1 MRCGSIATAVSLDD
15 RVPIQGV
22 LRYSLNAFAGG
33 EFSVFNSNEVH
44 MIRSI
49 LLCIVS
55 VLPIAAFA
63 HAPDGAGGG
72 FVTGFLHPILGYDHL
87 IAMVAVG
94 LWGAF
99 LGDRALWILP
109 IVFPSIMAVGAA
121 VGILGVGLP
130 LVEVII
136 ALSGVVLGA
145 LIVLKFRAP
154 LQIAMVVV
162 GVFALFHG
170 YAHGLEMP
178 EQTSVVTYG
187 AGFVIGTGLLHMIGV
202 ALGFLTRLPRG
213 ELMIRGCGGV
223 ISLVG
228 LTYLVG

>member
-1 MRCGSIATAVSLDD
+1 MIKKALLACLAFLPTAV
-15 RVPIQGV
+15 
-22 LRYSLNAFAGG
+22 
-33 EFSVFNSNEVH
+33 
-44 MIRSI
+44 
-49 LLCIVS
+49 
-55 VLPIAAFA
+55 FA
-63 HAPDGAGGG
+63 HAPDVAGGG
-72 FVTGFLHPILGYDHL
+72 FLTGFLHPILGYDHL

-99 LGDRALWILP
+99 LGDRALWLLP

-121 VGILGVGLP
+121 VGILGVTLP
-130 LVEVII
+130 LVEFII

-154 LQIAMVVV
+154 LAIAMVLV

-178 EQTSVVTYG
+178 AEMSVLTYG
-187 AGFVIGTGLLHMIGV
+187 AGFVVGTGLLHMIGIG
-202 ALGFLTRLPRG
+202 LGFLTMLPRG
-213 ELMIRGCGGV
+213 ELMVRGCGGV

>member
-1 MRCGSIATAVSLDD
+1 MRDFFCAVGALHGFAAVS
-15 RVPIQGV
+15 
-22 LRYSLNAFAGG
+22 
-33 EFSVFNSNEVH
+33 SVAVQSGKSHLFESKEAH
-44 MIRSI
+44 MNRFI
-49 LLCIVS
+49 LLCCLS
-55 VLPIAAFA
+55 VLPIAGFA
-63 HAPDGAGGG
+63 HAPEGVGGG
-72 FVTGFLHPILGYDHL
+72 FTTGFLHPILGYDHL

-121 VGILGVGLP
+121 IGILGVGLP
-130 LVEVII
+130 LVEFII

-154 LQIAMVVV
+154 LQVAMALV

-178 EQTSVVTYG
+178 EQTSVVAYG
-187 AGFVIGTGLLHMIGV
+187 GGFVIGTGLLHMVGI

-213 ELMIRGCGGV
+213 ELMVRGCGGV
-223 ISLVG
+223 ISVVG

>member
-1 MRCGSIATAVSLDD
+1 MNFKSLIAVLLMMPSIAL
-15 RVPIQGV
+15 
-22 LRYSLNAFAGG
+22 
-33 EFSVFNSNEVH
+33 
-44 MIRSI
+44 
-49 LLCIVS
+49 
-55 VLPIAAFA
+55 A
-63 HAPDGAGGG
+63 HAPDVAGGG

-99 LGDRALWILP
+99 LGDRAMWLLP

-121 VGILGVGLP
+121 VGILGVSLP

-145 LIVLKFRAP
+145 LIVLKLRAP
-154 LQIAMVVV
+154 LAIAMALV

-178 EQTSVVTYG
+178 AEMSVITYG
-187 AGFVIGTGLLHMIGV
+187 AGFVVGTGLLHMVGI
-202 ALGFLTRLPRG
+202 ALGFLTMLPRG

-223 ISLVG
+223 ISVIG